1 MSGCLVST
9 LLFSKPE
16 CCPISLFRSL
26 TLTHTQTLPKEWVS
40 AYSLNESAAIW
51 FPLPFSIIVILFL
64 LFLISP
70 FSVSLFSRLCPLFSL
85 VIFYFCSSMLVLNFV
100 LKVFWS
106 ILYSIIKTIVPLTNY
121 SFFVPQKHD
130 SSIEDQQLKNP
141 QLKTELKWV
150 PNLHK

>member
-1 MSGCLVST
+1 
-9 LLFSKPE
+9 
-16 CCPISLFRSL
+16 
-26 TLTHTQTLPKEWVS
+26 
-40 AYSLNESAAIW
+40 
-51 FPLPFSIIVILFL
+51 
-64 LFLISP
+64 
-70 FSVSLFSRLCPLFSL
+70 
-85 VIFYFCSSMLVLNFV
+85 MLVLNFV

-121 SFFVPQKHD
+121 SFFVPQKND